1 MCPGQLTSWD
11 IFPGGEH
18 AHPVAVDHAP
28 SVQAGNQE
36 DEHYNSRQDHTRGNN
51 GGVGVASMDENVE
64 DGENQH
70 CAITDG
76 MDPCRTQ
83 LSASSV
89 AQEVELSSRC
99 RQL

>member
-1 MCPGQLTSWD
+1 MCPGQLTSWG
-11 IFPGGEH
+11 IFPEGEH
-18 AHPVAVDHAP
+18 DHSVAVDYAP
-28 SVQAGNQE
+28 SVPAGNQE
-36 DEHYNSRQDHTRGNN
+36 DEHNNSRQDLTRGNN
-51 GGVGVASMDENVE
+51 GGVGVASMDEHVE

-83 LSASSV
+83 LSDSSV
-89 AQEVELSSRC
+89 AQEVDQSSRC

>member
-1 MCPGQLTSWD
+1 MCPGQLTSRD

-18 AHPVAVDHAP
+18 AHQVAVDHAP
-28 SVQAGNQE
+28 SVPAGNQE
-36 DEHYNSRQDHTRGNN
+36 DEHYNSRQEQTRENN
-51 GGVGVASMDENVE
+51 GGVGVASMDEHVE
-64 DGENQH
+64 DGEIQH

-83 LSASSV
+83 LSDSSV
-89 AQEVELSSRC
+89 AQEVDQSSRC